1 MIRPMLYNDLPRVLE
16 IYAQSLA
23 TGKATFNRE
32 CPTCEKWDRDHLP
45 DCRLV
50 YEEDGQI
57 LGFAMISPTSTKPH
71 FRGVVEDTIYVDLAH
86 LGKGIGTAL
95 LTRLCEETERC
106 GYWSIYSSI
115 FPDNTGS
122 IKIHE
127 KCGFRLI
134 GTREKIAQDIF
145 GNWCDTLN
153 MERRSDLG
161 K

>member
-1 MIRPMLYNDLPRVLE
+1 MIRPMTYADLPRVLE

-23 TGKATFNRE
+23 TGTATFNKD
-32 CPTCEKWDRDHLP
+32 CPDPDQWDRSHHP

-57 LGFAMISPTSTKPH
+57 LGFAMISPTSPKYH

-95 LTRLCEETERC
+95 LTRLCEEVEQA
-106 GYWSIYSSI
+106 GYWTIYSSI

-122 IKIHE
+122 VKLHE

-145 GNWCDTLN
+145 GTWRDTII
-153 MERRSDLG
+153 MERRNQIR
-161 K
+161 

>member
-1 MIRPMLYNDLPRVLE
+1 MIRPMLSADLPRVLE

-23 TGKATFNRE
+23 TGKATFNKD
-32 CPTCEKWDRDHLP
+32 CPTCEKWDADHLP

-57 LGFAMISPTSTKPH
+57 LGFAMISPTSAKPH
-71 FRGVVEDTIYVDLAH
+71 FRGVVEDTIYVDLDH

-95 LTRLCEETERC
+95 LTRLCEETEKA

-115 FPDNTGS
+115 FPGNTGS
-122 IKIHE
+122 VRIHE

-134 GTREKIAQDIF
+134 GIREKIAQDIF

-153 MERRSDLG
+153 MERRSHLI
-161 K
+161 